1 MTRERKKHQHKLEKK
16 SALIVVRLGKYKTLS
31 KHTTEWMEKLSKAF
45 RRFNFCSRG
54 VLTTDT
60 LYTQRHTLNKYLL
73 LAIDGLFG
81 DVSRVIVCTCVVS

>member
-1 MTRERKKHQHKLEKK
+1 ML
-16 SALIVVRLGKYKTLS
+16 VRLGKYKTLK
-31 KHTTEWMEKLSKAF
+31 KHTTELNEKLSRHF
-45 RRFNFCSRG
+45 EDLTFVCW

-81 DVSRVIVCTCVVS
+81 DVSRVIVCPRVVS